1 MTIMEYTIDISGYHG
16 MGILIGSVQR
26 GFAKQNIAGN
36 GDVTT
41 NMVVESN
48 WDLLGKHG
56 KKTLDSRE
64 ISTRKSCNYV
74 KYMFWW

>member
-48 WDLLGKHG
+48 
-56 KKTLDSRE
+56 
-64 ISTRKSCNYV
+64 
-74 KYMFWW
+74 